1 MTIPMDY
8 EERVYAG
15 VLGKIIGV
23 YLGRPFEGWSHT
35 DISKRLGEV
44 YYYKHEEIGVPLI
57 VTDDDISGTFTFLR
71 ALEDNGYPPE
81 ISPEQ
86 IGDAWLNYIIENR
99 TILWWGGMGNS
110 TEHTAFLRLKS
121 GVHPPL
127 SGSIALNGKV
137 VAEQIGA
144 QIFIDGWGLVAP
156 GDPAKASGLA
166 KCAASVSHDGEAIYG
181 AQVIAALVS
190 TGFIEKDIDKM
201 IDTAVSFIPRDSLI
215 HRMIDDIREWVGENE
230 DWRVNRTKLERQ
242 YGYETYGGGCHIIP
256 NHGLVILSLL
266 HSRGSFQRAL
276 MIVNTCGWDTD
287 CNSGNVGCIMGVRGG
302 LSGIDEGADFRT
314 PVADRL
320 YLSTA
325 DGGRGITDALSEAIH
340 ISRAGRA
347 IAGDPAPPPKN
358 GARFHFCM
366 PGSVQGFRSEDTS
379 ECRGVLDIV
388 NINGHS
394 RLGARSLALK
404 YHGLAPGRPARAST
418 PTFIPPEALNMGGYG
433 VFACPTIYPNQ
444 VVTASLEADSSNDS
458 SVQCRL
464 YTRCYHSNGELKR
477 FYGTSECFP
486 PGSIKNLE
494 WRLPD
499 TGADPIAEI
508 GVEISSET
516 GSHGVI
522 YMDYLTWTGEPDI
535 AYGRGEKGKMHR
547 MAWVDGLDHF
557 ETWDGFRICQDRGRG
572 MASHGARD
580 WRNYTVDIL
589 LTPHLA
595 KATGVAARVQG
606 MTRYY
611 ALLFTN
617 DGKLRLVRY
626 LNKEKILAEKDYPLN
641 PDTTRLLSLTV
652 DGNLLAGRVDGE
664 TILQAEDSSL
674 TCGAIGLLMEEGRA
688 DIEKVRVYPCN

>member
-1 MTIPMDY
+1 MTIPTDY

-23 YLGRPFEGWSHT
+23 YLGRPFEGWSHA
-35 DISKRLGEV
+35 DISKRLGDV

-71 ALEDNGYPPE
+71 ALEDNGYPPV
-81 ISPEQ
+81 ISPEW

-121 GVHPPL
+121 GIRPPL
-127 SGSIALNGKV
+127 SGSINLNGKV

-156 GDPAKASGLA
+156 GDPGKASELA
-166 KCAASVSHDGEAIYG
+166 RCAASVSHDGEAIYG

-190 TGFIEKDIDKM
+190 AGFMEKDIDKL
-201 IDTAVSFIPRDSLI
+201 IDTAVSFIPRDCLI
-215 HRMIDDIREWVGENE
+215 RRMIDDIREWAGEND

-325 DGGRGITDALSEAIH
+325 DGGRGITDALSEAIR
-340 ISRAGRA
+340 ISCAGRM

-366 PGSVQGFRSEDTS
+366 PGSVQGFQSEDS
-379 ECRGVLDIV
+379 PECRGVLDIV

-394 RLGARSLALK
+394 RLGERSLALR
-404 YHGLAPGRPARAST
+404 YHGLAHGRVARAFT
-418 PTFIPPEALNMGGYG
+418 PTFIPPDALHMGGYG

-444 VVTASLEADSSNDS
+444 VVAASLEADSSNDS
-458 SVQCRL
+458 PVQCRF
-464 YTRCYHSNGELKR
+464 YIRGYQSDGELKR
-477 FYGTSECFP
+477 FYGTSEYFA
-486 PGSIKNLE
+486 PGYVNTLE
-494 WRLPD
+494 WRIPD
-499 TGADPIAEI
+499 MDGDPIAEI

-516 GSHGVI
+516 GSNGAI
-522 YMDYLTWTGEPDI
+522 YLDYLTWAGEPDI
-535 AYGRGEKGKMHR
+535 TYGKGGKDKMRR

-572 MASHGARD
+572 LASHGIRD
-580 WRNYTVDIL
+580 WCNYTVDIL
-589 LTPHLA
+589 ITPHMA

-626 LNKEKILAEKDYPLN
+626 MNNETILAETDYPLN
-641 PDTTRLLSLTV
+641 LDVTRLLSLTV
-652 DGNLLAGRVDGE
+652 DGNVLTGRVDGE
-664 TILQAEDSSL
+664 TILQAKDTSL
-674 TCGAIGLLMEEGRA
+674 TCGAIGLVMEEGRA